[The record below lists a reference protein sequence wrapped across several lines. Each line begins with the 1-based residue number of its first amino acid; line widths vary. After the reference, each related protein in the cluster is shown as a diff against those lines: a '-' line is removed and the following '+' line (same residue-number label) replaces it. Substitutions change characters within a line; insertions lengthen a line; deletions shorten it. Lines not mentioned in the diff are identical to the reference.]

1 MTFGVIVFPGSNCDY
16 DAYRAVKDVLNQP
29 VKFIWHKDTDLAG
42 ADVIIIPGG
51 FSYGDYLRG
60 GAIARFSPVIGSV
73 MKFAESG
80 GIVLGIC
87 NGFQILCESGLLP
100 GALVRNRNLRF
111 ICKDVYLLTE
121 NSDTVFTQS
130 LSHNEVIRLPV
141 AHNDGNYYCSE
152 KDYEYLKSYK
162 GITFRYCDKK
172 GNVDDKYNPNG
183 SSYSIAGIINEKGNV
198 MAMMP
203 HPERYM
209 ESILHGDDGRKIFES
224 ILESQAEKV
233 LN

>member
-16 DAYRAVKDVLNQP
+16 DAYRAVKDVLNEP
-29 VKFIWHKDTDLAG
+29 VKFIWHKDTDLAET
-42 ADVIIIPGG
+42 DVIIIPGG

-73 MKFAESG
+73 IKFAESG

-111 ICKDVYLLTE
+111 ICKDVYLRTE
-121 NSDTVFTQS
+121 NNDTLFTQS
-130 LSHNEVIRLPV
+130 LSHHEVIRLPI
-141 AHNDGNYYCSE
+141 AHNDGNYYCSD
-152 KDYEYLKSYK
+152 KDYKYLQSYN
-162 GITFRYCDKK
+162 GITFRYSDKN

-183 SSYSIAGIINEKGNV
+183 SSYSIAGIINERGNV

-209 ESILHGDDGRKIFES
+209 ESILHGDDGRKVFQS
-224 ILESQAEKV
+224 IIENQTEKV